1 MISVSTTALYNAY
14 SSDINTRKTVSA
26 VVDEKTPE
34 TSSNESPTAIVNLS
48 NEALSALEKYKAS
61 GTVDQFL
68 KEHGR
73 EVYESTMSSLKGYPE
88 NLASKL
94 SDKSLSEKELTDIQT
109 ALTEREMNAFMK
121 YARQDPP
128 DMKMFFE
135 KYVEYLDTLSPEELL
150 SQRYMGQRAVA
161 EKQYE
166 HFARE
171 QGETPDDLSS
181 AQHPITYLFEL
192 LKEADFR
199 IEDKDGFLKKYEEK
213 ISSILNRKDNEHL
226 KPLSDE
232 AVKKLN
238 NLFGLIS
245 AAREGDKTSFEELQS
260 MIKPAE
266 IESAPG
272 FFKGAH

>member
-1 MISVSTTALYNAY
+1 MISSVSTTTLYNAY
-14 SSDINTRKTVSA
+14 SSDIGARKTVSA
-26 VVDEKTPE
+26 TTDEKKPE
-34 TSSNESPTAIVNLS
+34 ASSNESPTAIVNLS
-48 NEALSALEKYKAS
+48 SEALSALEKYKAS

-68 KEHGR
+68 REHGR
-73 EVYESTMSSLKGYPE
+73 EVYESTMNSLKGYPE
-88 NLASKL
+88 NLASRL
-94 SDKSLSEKELTDIQT
+94 SDKSLSEKELTDIQN

-150 SQRYMGQRAVA
+150 SQRYIGQRAVA

-192 LKEADFR
+192 LKEVDFT
-199 IEDKDGFLKKYEEK
+199 IEDKNSFLKKYEEK
-213 ISSILNRKDNEHL
+213 VSSILNRDGNENL
-226 KPLSDE
+226 KRLADDTVE
-232 AVKKLN
+232 KLN
-238 NLFGLIS
+238 NLFGVIS
-245 AAREGDKTSFEELQS
+245 AAREGDKASFEKLQS
-260 MIKPAE
+260 FVEPAE
-266 IESAPG
+266 VE
-272 FFKGAH
+272 KHT